1 MGCSTSR
8 PRCLDDVKNIRGA
21 IINRIGPQSM
31 NHNEM
36 DAFIRAMSEQTS
48 TNELSD
54 VDRYVP
60 ELRTLDV

>member
-1 MGCSTSR
+1 
-8 PRCLDDVKNIRGA
+8 
-21 IINRIGPQSM
+21 M

-60 ELRTLDV
+60 ELRTLGETVKKLP